1 MIDSIK
7 MPAYLQELFA
17 YRSVFYQLVRQ
28 YLVLRYRRTVLG
40 FVWTLVNPLLMLSV
54 TALVFSTIF
63 KLDLATYSTYLFA
76 GMVPWTFFSTSTTQ
90 ACGSLISNEGL
101 IKKIYLPKI
110 IFPLSV
116 CVGNLFDS
124 LLSFVALFIL
134 IAVFGSTIS
143 WALLFIPIAFILIFL
158 FTLGFSLALS
168 TLTVY
173 FRDVQYVVGI
183 LLQAVFFLTPIIYK
197 RDGLS
202 GWAADLVALNP
213 LLHFIDLFRLPL
225 YQGVLPHA
233 STILAAVSMSLL
245 SLGVGAL
252 VFVKHEKKIVFR
264 L

>member
-1 MIDSIK
+1 MY
-7 MPAYLQELFA
+7 AYFQELFA

-40 FVWTLVNPLLMLSV
+40 FVWTLINPLLMLSV

-101 IKKIYLPKI
+101 IKKIYLPKL

-124 LLSFVALFIL
+124 LLSFAALFIL
-134 IAVFGSTIS
+134 IAIFGSTIS
-143 WALLFIPIAFILIFL
+143 WALLFIPVAFVLIFV
-158 FTLGFSLALS
+158 FTLGVSLALA

-183 LLQAVFFLTPIIYK
+183 LLQAIFFLTPIIYK

-225 YQGVLPHA
+225 YQAVLPGWPTVLSA
-233 STILAAVSMSLL
+233 SAMAVVSLAVGLL
-245 SLGVGAL
+245 I
-252 VFVKHEKKIVFR
+252 FVRHEKKIVFR